1 MPAPK
6 PPREELLLPIRLV
19 AMDVDGVLTDG
30 VIAWSAR
37 GRGRGGELIET
48 KAFHVK
54 DGLGISV
61 ARAAGLIVAW
71 VTGRSSPAVERR
83 AQELGITDL
92 YQSARNKRIAIA
104 ELMQRHSLPSEAMAF
119 VADDLNDIPALRQV
133 GVRIAVGDAAEDV
146 ARDADW
152 VTECAGGHGA
162 VREVLEGILRAQGK
176 WAAAVDEYWRRLDQE
191 QGAGQ

>member
-6 PPREELLLPIRLV
+6 LPGEELLLPIRMV

-30 VIAWSAR
+30 AITWSA
-37 GRGRGGELIET
+37 RGRGGELIET

-61 ARAAGLIVAW
+61 ARAAGLTVAW
-71 VTGRSSPAVERR
+71 ITGRSSPVVERR
-83 AQELGITDL
+83 ALELGITDL
-92 YQSARNKRIAIA
+92 HQSARNKRVAME
-104 ELMQRHSLPSEAMAF
+104 ELMRRHSLAPEPTAF
-119 VADDLNDIPALRQV
+119 VADDMNDVPALRQA

-146 ARDADW
+146 AREADW
-152 VTECAGGHGA
+152 VTEHAGGHGA

-176 WAAAVDEYWRRLDQE
+176 WDAAVAEYWRRLEQE

>member
-6 PPREELLLPIRLV
+6 LPHPELLLPIRLV

-30 VIAWSAR
+30 VITWSAR
-37 GRGRGGELIET
+37 GRGDLIET

-71 VTGRSSPAVERR
+71 ITGRSSAIVERR
-83 AQELGITDL
+83 AQELGIADL
-92 YQSARNKRIAIA
+92 HQSARNKRIAIEEIMRKHGLA
-104 ELMQRHSLPSEAMAF
+104 PEAIAY
-119 VADDLNDIPALRQV
+119 VADDLNDIPALRHV
-133 GVRIAVGDAAEDV
+133 GVRIAVGDAAEEV
-146 ARDADW
+146 ARDAHW
-152 VTECAGGHGA
+152 VTECPGGRGA
-162 VREVLEGILRAQGK
+162 VREVVEGILGAQGK
-176 WAAAVDEYWRRLDQE
+176 WDAAVAEYWRRLERE